1 MHEKLKWTLICV
13 LISNPNIEL
22 LLSDLHCTVGKFGNT
37 AHHFVPQKQCS
48 YTSLPDF
55 YQEIIR
61 VQEGAEFGCVFWKLK
76 EFVAL
81 TGLPAAPGW
90 FTGESPSIVY
100 TLHTYNL
107 LATHSALHCRAR
119 TNVLPIPA
127 AASSQ
132 YQMGGQKENCFGP
145 KLKDKLR
152 LNEKKFVANGWE
164 SVSHGW
170 IVCSAAR
177 VDKQFSR
184 PHNPSVHCDSVCEAA
199 IAWVSW
205 QLQNSS
211 PCVWV
216 AARRRDDDE
225 GRLLIA
231 SVRLIMLL

>member
-76 EFVAL
+76 EFFAL

-100 TLHTYNL
+100 TLNTYNL
-107 LATHSALHCRAR
+107 LATHTHSAPGTRHCTAEPGRMCYQFQQQ
-119 TNVLPIPA
+119 PA
-127 AASSQ
+127 ASIKWGDKKKIAL
-132 YQMGGQKENCFGP
+132 GP
-145 KLKDKLR
+145 
-152 LNEKKFVANGWE
+152 N
-164 SVSHGW
+164 
-170 IVCSAAR
+170 
-177 VDKQFSR
+177 
-184 PHNPSVHCDSVCEAA
+184 
-199 IAWVSW
+199 
-205 QLQNSS
+205 
-211 PCVWV
+211 
-216 AARRRDDDE
+216 
-225 GRLLIA
+225 
-231 SVRLIMLL
+231 